1 MALGQNQIS
10 GRWLLSKFGVVVVV
24 AVAAILRAAGL
35 GVAVG
40 VVAVTHPN
48 YFFFRGYPQP

>member
-24 AVAAILRAAGL
+24 AVAATMAADL
-35 GVAVG
+35 PVTAAV
-40 VVAVTHPN
+40 VVAVAVTQPN
-48 YFFFRGYPQP
+48 CSFFRG